1 MERLTIAARNDVA
14 SVLLEH
20 QPLPHNSLIEL
31 GFDFMG
37 YCWGASNKPYYQ
49 IECELGTICVVDHR
63 SVYLI
68 KGNREHQMRKIS
80 NVEQLKQ
87 FINLLDIS

>member
-1 MERLTIAARNDVA
+1 MERLTIAVRNGVA
-14 SVLLEH
+14 SVLLEK
-20 QPLPHNSLIEL
+20 QPLPHNALIEI

-37 YCWGASNKPYYQ
+37 FCWGSSNKPYH
-49 IECELGTICVVDHR
+49 ELDTEIGTVCVVNYKD
-63 SVYLI
+63 VYLI

-80 NVEQLKQ
+80 TVEQLKQ